1 MTSIVSTPPGAVSKA
16 TTWLTNRL
24 HEGSTWLG
32 GAIVA
37 VGTAS
42 FPTTGIA
49 VLDHYTPF
57 VQHVAQFAGVA
68 MAAMST
74 KRP

>member
-1 MTSIVSTPPGAVSKA
+1 MTSIVSTPPGVASKA
-16 TTWLTNRL
+16 TTWLMNRL

-74 KRP
+74 KWP

>member
-1 MTSIVSTPPGAVSKA
+1 MTSIVSTTSSAASKA
-16 TTWLTNRL
+16 AIWLTNRL
-24 HEGSTWLG
+24 REGSTWLG

-74 KRP
+74 KWP